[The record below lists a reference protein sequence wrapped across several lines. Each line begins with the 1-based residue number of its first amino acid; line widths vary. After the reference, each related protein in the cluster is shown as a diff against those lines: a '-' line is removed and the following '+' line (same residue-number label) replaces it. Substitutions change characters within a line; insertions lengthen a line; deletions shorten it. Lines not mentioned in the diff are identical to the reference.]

1 MPDTAMLLKVLRVLL
16 EYGMLFWLLMFVGKI
31 SRWIFLDMKEK
42 LQEQKPPEL
51 QSDEAVLEVLGSD
64 KGEEG
69 LVKRRFAFSEQI
81 TLGRG
86 EDNDV
91 VIPESFVSHHH
102 AVLFRRGSQY
112 VIEDLGSRNHTY
124 VNDQLLTGKAYIKP
138 GDTIRIGLVTM
149 RFER

>member
-51 QSDEAVLEVLGSD
+51 QSDEAVLEVLGRD

-69 LVKRRFAFSEQI
+69 LVKRRFAFSE
-81 TLGRG
+81 G
-86 EDNDV
+86 
-91 VIPESFVSHHH
+91 
-102 AVLFRRGSQY
+102 
-112 VIEDLGSRNHTY
+112 
-124 VNDQLLTGKAYIKP
+124 
-138 GDTIRIGLVTM
+138 
-149 RFER
+149 

>member
-1 MPDTAMLLKVLRVLL
+1 MPDTAMLLKGLRVLL
-16 EYGMLFWLLMFVGKI
+16 EYGMLFWLLMFVGRI
-31 SRWIFLDMKEK
+31 SRWIFLDMKKMLAE
-42 LQEQKPPEL
+42 ERPPEL
-51 QSDEAVLEVLGSD
+51 KHDEAVLAVLGSEA
-64 KGEEG
+64 GEEG
-69 LVKRRFAFSEQI
+69 MVKRRFAFSEQI
-81 TLGRG
+81 TVGRG

>member
-1 MPDTAMLLKVLRVLL
+1 MPDAAMLLKFLRVLL
-16 EYGMLFWLLMFVGKI
+16 EYGMLIWLLVFVGRI
-31 SRWIFLDMKEK
+31 SKCLFLDMQEK
-42 LQEQKPPEL
+42 ISEQKKPEL
-51 QSDEAVLEVLGSD
+51 QNDEAVLAILGSEA
-64 KGEEG
+64 GEEG
-69 LVKRRFAFSEQI
+69 MAKKRFAFSQQI
-81 TLGRG
+81 TVGRG

-102 AVLFRRGSQY
+102 AVLFKRGNQY

-138 GDTIRIGLVTM
+138 GDLIRIGLVTM

>member
-1 MPDTAMLLKVLRVLL
+1 LPDTTMLLKGVRVLL
-16 EYGMLFWLLMFVGKI
+16 EYGMLFWLLMFVGRI
-31 SRWIFLDMKEK
+31 SKWIFLDMKEK
-42 LQEQKPPEL
+42 FQAQKPPEVS
-51 QSDEAVLEVLGSD
+51 SDEAVLLILGSEAE
-64 KGEEG
+64 EEG
-69 LVKRRFAFSEQI
+69 LAKRRFAFGEQI
-81 TLGRG
+81 TIGRG

-124 VNDQLLTGKAYIKP
+124 VNDQLLTGKAYIRP

>member
-1 MPDTAMLLKVLRVLL
+1 MHITWKTSQQVEAIIL
-16 EYGMLFWLLMFVGKI
+16 
-31 SRWIFLDMKEK
+31 IFLDMKEK

-81 TLGRG
+81 TVGRG

>member
-1 MPDTAMLLKVLRVLL
+1 MPDAAMLLKFLRVLL
-16 EYGMLFWLLMFVGKI
+16 EYGMLIWLLVFVGRI
-31 SRWIFLDMKEK
+31 SKCLFLDMKEK
-42 LQEQKPPEL
+42 ISEQKKPEL
-51 QSDEAVLEVLGSD
+51 QNDEAVLAILGSEA
-64 KGEEG
+64 GEEG
-69 LVKRRFAFSEQI
+69 MAKKRFAFCQQI
-81 TLGRG
+81 TVGRG

-102 AVLFRRGSQY
+102 AVLFKRGNQY

-138 GDTIRIGLVTM
+138 GDLIRIGLVTM

>member
-1 MPDTAMLLKVLRVLL
+1 MPDTAMLLKGLRVLL
-16 EYGMLFWLLMFVGKI
+16 EYGMLFWLLMFVGRI
-31 SRWIFLDMKEK
+31 SRWIFLDMKKMLAE
-42 LQEQKPPEL
+42 ERPPEL
-51 QSDEAVLEVLGSD
+51 KNDEAVLAVLGSEA
-64 KGEEG
+64 GEEG
-69 LVKRRFAFSEQI
+69 IVKRRFAFSEQI
-81 TLGRG
+81 TVGRG

-138 GDTIRIGLVTM
+138 GDIIRIGLVTM